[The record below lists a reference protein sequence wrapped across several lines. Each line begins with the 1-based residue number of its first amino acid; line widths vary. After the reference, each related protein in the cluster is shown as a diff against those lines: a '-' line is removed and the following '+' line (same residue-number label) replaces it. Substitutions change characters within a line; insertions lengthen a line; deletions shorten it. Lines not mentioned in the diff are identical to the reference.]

1 MRLNNMQ
8 NELSVAII
16 CLKNR
21 STSLAREKIG
31 DKSKKSKYFWGRSK
45 ILCSLLGDEV
55 DPMSKFCLG
64 ATSSLPRIPRVPQFT
79 QPTMTDPA
87 VSK

>member
-1 MRLNNMQ
+1 MQ
-8 NELSVAII
+8 NELPN
-16 CLKNR
+16 LPKKNR
-21 STSLAREKIG
+21 STITAKEDRTL
-31 DKSKKSKYFWGRSK
+31 SKKLNYFWGRSK
-45 ILCSLLGDEV
+45 ILCSLLGHEV